1 MVRSTHRWENR
12 QCSKKSLPEAIGL
25 GPTRPS
31 VKKDWVNPEW
41 FFDPLYEDEAVKVCN
56 DCPVRDA
63 CLKHALDQPEIFG
76 VWGGMNER
84 DRRKLLARR
93 ARMVHMSREHKP
105 HW

>member
-1 MVRSTHRWENR
+1 MFEEIFARGDWSWADKAE
-12 QCSKKSLPEAIGL
+12 C
-25 GPTRPS
+25 
-31 VKKDWVNPEW
+31 KKDWVDPEW

-84 DRRKLLARR
+84 DRRRLLARR